1 VTVAL
6 VQSKVVLGTGGATF
20 DSATT
25 AGNLL
30 LCVFTER
37 DTIGSPRVGPTGW
50 TLVAH
55 IGDAATDATSVWY
68 KIASGSETSVTV
80 SGPTNHNRQ
89 TIAEF
94 SGDLTLVDTARQ
106 TAQFP
111 ATTYPT
117 GTVDMALSG
126 LLVNVTRIGD
136 TGPHFLNLTADPS
149 FTVVATGECDSG
161 FDPTDMLS
169 YRVVAAGTYGS
180 TCTGSLTDG
189 SWGALLIAFEDNP
202 PFTADFSGSPRTG
215 EAPLTVD
222 FTEESYGGTGTP
234 TSWAW
239 TFGDGGTSTSQDPTH
254 VYTSTGSWTVSL
266 TVTTD
271 DAESDTETKTGYVT
285 VGAPY
290 VAPAPS
296 GALIEIRAA
305 SPGSYRW
312 GIALWGVGT
321 WSAAGWQ
328 DVTPQSVD
336 AVVRWG
342 SHQPGYGVLAET
354 EAGSWIVDTYD
365 PERLLDPGNAD
376 GPYHADL
383 RAGLPIRIRHRGTII
398 RQGVAESILFQHA
411 DTVGGIRVTDAV
423 SILARTPVPED
434 SVLSDTLRARARDA
448 IAAAGLRVTVEPDP
462 PGGDPALAPRL
473 EDERSV
479 WRHIADAAQQ
489 VLHLPYVDRVGTLR
503 FRPWA
508 TPYDRARGVDERQLV
523 DLGTLVTTAGL
534 YSVVRAQQ
542 TVGDGGLVIERR
554 STPVPRYGPVTYER
568 SDATPDADDWAEAVL
583 ADRSLQTVQ
592 WIPGEIFPLDAEAV
606 ESFATLEAMERFG
619 VDHSMADP
627 PVDITGV
634 IVGGTITIT
643 SRRGRDARWGFELE
657 LAQTADSPLYF
668 DATDPPQFMLNETGD
683 GYLYGD

>member
-1 VTVAL
+1 VAVAF
-6 VQSKVVLGTGGATF
+6 VQSKVGLANNATAVVSATFDAAPIEGDLLIAAVTVRESTGGAPA
-20 DSATT
+20 S
-25 AGNLL
+25 
-30 LCVFTER
+30 
-37 DTIGSPRVGPTGW
+37 TGW
-50 TLVAH
+50 TVATFVSSNSGGNDGH
-55 IGDAATDATSVWY
+55 TWLLYRIAGVSESAVVTMTGSTNY
-68 KIASGSETSVTV
+68 K
-80 SGPTNHNRQ
+80 RL

-94 SGDLTLVDTARQ
+94 SGVVGLGAFDANSSNPSATSYPSGPVDLVDGGLLIGAVHVSD
-106 TAQFP
+106 
-111 ATTYPT
+111 ATVTFTDDAAFTTIATGLCFGSFGPKDLVSYRIAAAGSYSWTPT
-117 GTVDMALSG
+117 SGTSDGWAG
-126 LLVNVTRIGD
+126 LLV
-136 TGPHFLNLTADPS
+136 
-149 FTVVATGECDSG
+149 
-161 FDPTDMLS
+161 
-169 YRVVAAGTYGS
+169 
-180 TCTGSLTDG
+180 
-189 SWGALLIAFEDNP
+189 AFEGEPDVIPEP
-202 PFTADFSGSPRTG
+202 P
-215 EAPLTVD
+215 
-222 FTEESYGGTGTP
+222 
-234 TSWAW
+234 
-239 TFGDGGTSTSQDPTH
+239 
-254 VYTSTGSWTVSL
+254 
-266 TVTTD
+266 
-271 DAESDTETKTGYVT
+271 
-285 VGAPY
+285 PY
-290 VAPAPS
+290 VPPIPG

-305 SPGSYRW
+305 SPGSSRW

-342 SHQPGYGVLAET
+342 SHQPGAGVLAET
-354 EAGSWIVDTYD
+354 EAGSWIVDTFD

-473 EDERSV
+473 ENERSV

-489 VLHLPYVDRVGTLR
+489 VLHMPFVDRTGTLR

-508 TPYDRARGVDERQLV
+508 TPYDRGRGVDDTQLV

-568 SDATPDADDWAEAVL
+568 SDATPDAGAWADAVL

-592 WIPGEIFPLDAEAV
+592 WIPGAIFPLTADDV
-606 ESFATLEAMERFG
+606 EYFATLEAMERFG
-619 VDHSMADP
+619 VDDDAATP
-627 PVDITGV
+627 PVDVTGV
-634 IVGGTITIT
+634 IVGGEIRITAK
-643 SRRGRDARWGFELE
+643 RDSAAVWAFELE
-657 LAQTADSPLYF
+657 LSQTADSPLYF
-668 DATDPPQFMLNETGD
+668 DATDPPEFMLNETGD